1 MRIVKLVKL
10 LAAAAI
16 PFAVLACT
24 DTAKPDPAAD
34 AGAKAATTAASGAAP
49 GASAPSAAA
58 PAKSGGW

>member
-1 MRIVKLVKL
+1 MRTVQLVKL
-10 LAAAAI
+10 IAAAAI

-34 AGAKAATTAASGAAP
+34 AGAKAATTAAASGAAP
-49 GASAPSAAA
+49 GASAAA